1 MPDTQSAESEIM
13 HRVWLAL
20 CLLLLGIWPASAK
33 AVQSGP
39 EPFAPLVAQNLSQA
53 ERAAFDSL
61 PDIAG
66 DTVSARA
73 IHSSLYWLTGTAL
86 LMALALSVTA
96 WRLTRER
103 KHDRRRIAEL
113 TELQRAQTAHQERLR
128 LILESSA
135 EGMIGIDA
143 DGTIIFTNPAVTA
156 ILGYSDED
164 LQGRNVHEAVHSRYP
179 DGRPYPRKACRLEL
193 AVLQGRSLRLDNELF
208 WHKDGSAVPVAA
220 AAHPMMRDGKPV
232 GGVVSFFG
240 VGERLAAQQALQDS
254 EARFRQLFEANRS
267 VMLLTRP
274 EDGRIVSANMAAARY
289 YGYSR
294 ERLETMRMDD
304 LRALEEERAGETGR
318 DETTARHRLASGA
331 IRAVEVFDTP
341 ILGRGES
348 LVFYIVHDVDRRKQL
363 ETELSARMAEQRAV
377 LSNSA
382 VGIALVSKGAAI
394 WANERM
400 GDIFGFSVE
409 EMQGHSTRPH
419 FVTDDD
425 HDRFARE
432 SHPLLAQGRRY
443 VAERVMRARNGSAIW
458 ARLSGQAIDP
468 DRVAQGVI
476 WVVEDISDQKLVEQ
490 ELIYAKEAAEAA
502 ARAKATF
509 LANMSHEIRTP
520 LNAILGMTRLLQNAS
535 ANTNTDDKLGKIET
549 AGTHLLGIVNDI
561 LDISKIEAGKLTLE
575 PTDFTAAD
583 LLESVADLIRIPTRD
598 KGLQLVTETDPA
610 LDWLRG
616 DETRLRQALLNFAGN
631 AVKFTDQGSVRLR
644 AMLVEECDGR
654 PLVRFEV
661 TDTGIGIPEEA
672 KGLLFKSFG
681 QADTATSRRYGG
693 TGLGLA
699 ITGRL
704 AQLLGGDVG
713 LESTQG
719 EGSTFWFTAR
729 LERGIEHHSA
739 TAEERASDVEGAL
752 RNRHA
757 SARVLLA
764 EDQSINAEIADGL
777 LQHVGLRVEIAENGR
792 AALEKVR
799 AGAFDLVLMDMQMP
813 EMDGLEATRA
823 IRRLP
828 GCANLPIL
836 AMTANAFA
844 EDRQACQD
852 AGMDGFVPKPVEP
865 QALYRALVQWLPP
878 TTAPGESTLEPAA
891 TAPSAASCSAT
902 VLERLDDLPGM
913 EVARGLA
920 MVGGK
925 QEKYLSLLRRL
936 LDTMGDTPLRMG
948 EQLEAGDDDALRT
961 IAHTLKGTAAT
972 LGANAVAE
980 AAARVEATV
989 RNSGSD
995 DTQGLQEL
1003 IERVDQALAALASA
1017 MGKRG

>member
-1 MPDTQSAESEIM
+1 MGA
-13 HRVWLAL
+13 
-20 CLLLLGIWPASAK
+20 
-33 AVQSGP
+33 
-39 EPFAPLVAQNLSQA
+39 
-53 ERAAFDSL
+53 
-61 PDIAG
+61 
-66 DTVSARA
+66 DTVTVPLNAN
-73 IHSSLYWLTGTAL
+73 HPVLYWPTGAAT
-86 LMALALSVTA
+86 
-96 WRLTRER
+96 WKLTRER

-113 TELQRAQTAHQERLR
+113 TELHRSQVAHQERLG
-128 LILESSA
+128 LILASSA

-143 DGTIIFTNPAVTA
+143 EGAVIFTNPAVSA
-156 ILGYSDED
+156 ILGYSDKD
-164 LQGRNVHEAVHSRYP
+164 LQGRNVHEVIHSRYP
-179 DGRPYPRKACRLEL
+179 DGRPYPREACQLEL
-193 AVLQGRSLRLDNELF
+193 AVLQGRSLRLDSEVF
-208 WHKDGSAVPVAA
+208 WHKDGRAVPVAA
-220 AAHPMMRDGKPV
+220 AAHPMLRDGKAV
-232 GGVVSFFG
+232 GGVVSFFDI
-240 VGERLAAQQALQDS
+240 GERLAAQQALEDS
-254 EARFRQLFEANRS
+254 EARFRHLFEANRS

-274 EDGRIVSANMAAARY
+274 EDGRIVSANMTAARY

-294 ERLETMRMDD
+294 ERLETMCMDD
-304 LRALEEERAGETGR
+304 LRALEERRAGETEC
-318 DETTARHRLASGA
+318 DDSSARHRLASGE
-331 IRAVEVFDTP
+331 IRAVEVFDTS
-341 ILGRGES
+341 IQGRGES
-348 LVFYIVHDVDRRKQL
+348 LIFYIVHDVDRRKQL
-363 ETELSARMAEQRAV
+363 ETELNARMAEQRAI

-382 VGIALVSKGAAI
+382 VGIALVRNGVAV

-409 EMQGHSTRPH
+409 EMQGQSTRPH
-419 FVTDDD
+419 FVTQDD
-425 HDRFARE
+425 HDQFSRE
-432 SHPLLAQGRRY
+432 AHPLLAQGRRY

-468 DRVAQGVI
+468 ERVAQGVI

-520 LNAILGMTRLLQNAS
+520 LNAILGMTHLLHRAS
-535 ANTNTDDKLGKIET
+535 ADTDTRDKLSKIET
-549 AGTHLLGIVNDI
+549 AGAHLLGVINDI

-865 QALYRALVQWLPP
+865 RVLYSALLQWLPRA
-878 TTAPGESTLEPAA
+878 TAPGERKAEPAPTPPC
-891 TAPSAASCSAT
+891 TAPCSGM
-902 VLERLDDLPGM
+902 VLKRLGNLPGM
-913 EVARGLA
+913 EVTRGLA

-925 QEKYLSLLRRL
+925 QEKYLSLLQRL
-936 LDTMGDTPLRMG
+936 LDTLGDTPLRMG
-948 EQLEAGDDDALRT
+948 QQLEAGDNDTLRI

-972 LGANAVAE
+972 LGANTVAE
-980 AAARVEATV
+980 AAARVETAV
-989 RNSGSD
+989 RNPGSD
-995 DTQGLQEL
+995 DTQDLREL